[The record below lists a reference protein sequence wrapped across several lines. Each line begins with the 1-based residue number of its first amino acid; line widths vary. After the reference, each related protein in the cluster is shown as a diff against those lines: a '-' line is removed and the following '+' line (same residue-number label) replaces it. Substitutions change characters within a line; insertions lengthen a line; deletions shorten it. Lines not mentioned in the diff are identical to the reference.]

1 MLKMSELRDVL
12 KIGIEISTEKNKTKL
27 LDKMLVKA
35 MDISGCDAGTLYLC
49 REGRLEFKIM
59 KTLSQGVSRGEN
71 GESIDLPP
79 VEMREENVC
88 TYSAIHR
95 ELVNISDVYFSDK
108 FDFSGPKR
116 YDAITGYRTQSMLVI
131 PMEDAEDRVIGVL
144 QLINKLGEGGEV
156 IPFTDDDA
164 FILRSLGSMAAVA
177 LSNMIY
183 LNEIHLQMQ
192 SFVQA
197 FATAVDKRTPY
208 NGSHTRK
215 VTIYAELV
223 ARYMNLI
230 YEQGEGGE
238 SFDEAR
244 IEQLKLA
251 AGLHDIGKMIV
262 PLSVMN
268 KGTRLDEGLERVKAR
283 FEYISLLYER
293 DMLRGDMTPEEYG
306 EKRSELESALEA
318 VCAADGAGFLQD
330 ELLLRIEQAAKLVYR
345 GPDGREIPYLTKEE
359 AVCLKV
365 RKGTLTADERKIME
379 SHVEMTRTILE
390 QVYFTEKYSKAP
402 KFASEHHEL
411 LDGSGYPERMS
422 ADQLETETRILTVV
436 DVFDAL
442 TCTDRPYKKPIP
454 RDRAISILYSM
465 VEEGKLDRYIVEM
478 LEGALKGV
486 SEADI
491 EERARENISF

>member
-1 MLKMSELRDVL
+1 MLKMSELRGVL
-12 KIGIEISTEKNKTKL
+12 RIGIEISTEKNKTKL
-27 LDKMLVKA
+27 LDKMLLKA

-49 REGRLEFKIM
+49 KEGKLEFKIM

-79 VEMREENVC
+79 VELREENVC
-88 TYSAIHR
+88 AYSAIRR
-95 ELVNISDVYFSDK
+95 ELVNIPDVYDSDK

-116 YDAITGYRTQSMLVI
+116 YDGITGYRTKSMLVI

-144 QLINKLGEGGEV
+144 QLINKLDESGKV
-156 IPFTDDDA
+156 IGFTDDDA
-164 FILRSLGSMAAVA
+164 FVLRSLGSMAAVS

-183 LNEIHLQMQ
+183 LQQIQLQMG

-223 ARYMNLI
+223 ARYMNSL
-230 YEQGEGGE
+230 YEKGEGGE
-238 SFDEAR
+238 CFDEAR
-244 IEQLKLA
+244 TEQLKLA

-262 PLSVMN
+262 PLSIMN
-268 KGTRLDEGLERVKAR
+268 KSTRLDEGLERVKSR
-283 FEYISLLYER
+283 FDYIGLLYER
-293 DMLRGDMTPEEYG
+293 DMLRGDISPETYA
-306 EKRSELESALEA
+306 EKKAELEDARATVL
-318 VCAADGAGFLQD
+318 AADGAGFLPD
-330 ELLLRIEQAAKLVYR
+330 EMLAKVEGVSALVYR
-345 GPDGREIPYLTKEE
+345 GVDGREIPYLTDEE
-359 AVCLKV
+359 TVCLKV
-365 RKGTLTADERKIME
+365 RKGTLTADERKVME
-379 SHVEMTRTILE
+379 SHAEMTRTILE
-390 QVYFTEKYSKAP
+390 QVYFTEKYAKAP

-411 LDGSGYPERMS
+411 LDGSGYPDRLVAE
-422 ADQLETETRILTVV
+422 QLETETRILTVV

-465 VEEGKLDRYIVEM
+465 VDEGKMDRYIVQM
-478 LEGALKGV
+478 LEGALVGV

-491 EERARENISF
+491 EQRASESFSF